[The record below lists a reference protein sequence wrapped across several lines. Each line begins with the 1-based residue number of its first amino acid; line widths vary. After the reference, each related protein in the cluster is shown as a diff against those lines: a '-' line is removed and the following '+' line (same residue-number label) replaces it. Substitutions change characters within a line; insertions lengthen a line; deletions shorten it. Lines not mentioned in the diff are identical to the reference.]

1 MATVSFYLDTR
12 RMKNNGKF
20 PIKLNVFHKGQMLLS
35 TEFDASA
42 ETWVG
47 TEYNR
52 KAQNWQAKNVA
63 LRNLINKVEK
73 RLFELEESGAL
84 NRIDDKALKE
94 DLKNVISGKT
104 EKGNRAYLDVMR
116 EFIGTKVK
124 KSTSL
129 CYEGTMRKL
138 EEYDSGC
145 TFDSIDRKWLT
156 DFSSYMINSGMK
168 INACGVHLRN
178 IRAVFNYA
186 IDEGYTENYPF
197 RRFSIPKEET
207 RKRSLTIRQL
217 KTLRDYPCEE
227 WQVKYRDIFMLM
239 FYLIGINAI
248 DLLNAKKTDVVNG
261 RLEYKR
267 SKTGRLY
274 SVKIEPEAMNIID
287 RYAGDEYLIDVM
299 ENYGY
304 YKDFLHRMNDSLRKI
319 GEMERIGRGGKKV
332 RTPLFPE
339 LSSYWS
345 RHTWA
350 TISAELDI
358 PKETISEALGHS
370 IWSGTTSIYIKFDRK
385 KVDEANR
392 KVIDFV
398 NSEKSRV

>member
-1 MATVSFYLDTR
+1 
-12 RMKNNGKF
+12 MKNNGKF

-42 ETWVG
+42 ESWGG

-73 RLFELEESGAL
+73 RLFELEESGVL

-104 EKGNRAYLDVMR
+104 DKGNRAYLDVMR
-116 EFIGTKVK
+116 EFIGTKAK

-145 TFDSIDRKWLT
+145 TFDSMDRKWLT

-207 RKRSLTIRQL
+207 RKRSLTISQL
-217 KTLRDYPCEE
+217 KTLRDYPCEK

-339 LSSYWS
+339 LSSYWT

-350 TISAELDI
+350 TIASDLDI

-370 IWSGTTSIYIKFDRK
+370 IGSEVTSIYIKFDRK

-392 KVIDFV
+392 KVIDLI
-398 NSEKSRV
+398 NGE

>member
-42 ETWVG
+42 ESWGG

-73 RLFELEESGAL
+73 RLFELEESGVL

-104 EKGNRAYLDVMR
+104 DKGNRAYLDVMR
-116 EFIGTKVK
+116 EFIGTKAK

-145 TFDSIDRKWLT
+145 TFDSMDRKWLT

-207 RKRSLTIRQL
+207 RKRSLTISQL
-217 KTLRDYPCEE
+217 KTLRDYPCEK

-339 LSSYWS
+339 LSSYWT

-350 TISAELDI
+350 TIASDLDI

-370 IWSGTTSIYIKFDRK
+370 IGSEVTSIYIKFDRK

-392 KVIDFV
+392 KVIDLI
-398 NSEKSRV
+398 NGE

>member
-12 RMKNNGKF
+12 RMKKNGKF

-35 TEFDASA
+35 TEFEAYP
-42 ETWVG
+42 EIWNG
-47 TEYNR
+47 TEYSR

-63 LRNLINKVEK
+63 LRSLMNKVEK
-73 RLFELEESGAL
+73 RLFELEDNGML
-84 NRIDDKALKE
+84 NRLDDK
-94 DLKNVISGKT
+94 DLKNDLKRVISG
-104 EKGNRAYLDVMR
+104 EVDRECRSFIDVIR
-116 EFIGTKVK
+116 EFMGTKAK
-124 KSTSL
+124 KSTIL
-129 CYEGTMRKL
+129 CYEGTARKL
-138 EEYDSGC
+138 EEYDNGC

-156 DFSSYMINSGMK
+156 DFNSYMVNSGMR

-186 IDEGYTENYPF
+186 IDEGYTEHYPF

-207 RKRSLTIRQL
+207 RKRSLTVEQL
-217 KTLRDYPCEE
+217 RMLRDYPCEE

-239 FYLIGINAI
+239 FYMIGINAV
-248 DLLNAKKTDVVNG
+248 DLLNAKKSDVVNG

-274 SVKIEPEAMNIID
+274 SVKIEPEAMLIINK
-287 RYAGDEYLIDVM
+287 YAGDKYLIDVM

-319 GEMERIGRGGKKV
+319 GEMERMGRGGKKV

-350 TISAELDI
+350 TIAAELDI

-370 IWSGTTSIYIKFDRK
+370 IGSEVTSIYIKFDRK

-392 KVIDFV
+392 KVIDFL
-398 NSEKSRV
+398 NRQME